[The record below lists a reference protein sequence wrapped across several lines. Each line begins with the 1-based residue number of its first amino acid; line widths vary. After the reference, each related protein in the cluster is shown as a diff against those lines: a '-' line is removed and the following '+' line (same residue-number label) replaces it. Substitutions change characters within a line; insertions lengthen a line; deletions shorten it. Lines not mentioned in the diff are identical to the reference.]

1 MLKVFYSSD
10 ICIERTRKIKHII
23 IIIIIIIYIWPVS
36 VRTSLTDPREGTL
49 GAKILPNKKAFQSK
63 ANRPFTKRSEL
74 SVNG

>member
-1 MLKVFYSSD
+1 MLMVFYSSD
-10 ICIERTRKIKHII
+10 ISIERMRKIKH